1 MSQKDCLTVYASYL
15 GCFSCPK
22 LRQML
27 VQLSGLLYVQS
38 DAALTVSVV
47 VCVQSNMLHLAPEPK
62 ACGSL

>member
-1 MSQKDCLTVYASYL
+1 MHASYL

-27 VQLSGLLYVQS
+27 VQLLGLLVQC

-47 VCVQSNMLHLAPEPK
+47 VCVQSNMLHLALEPK
-62 ACGSL
+62 AWGSL

>member
-1 MSQKDCLTVYASYL
+1 M
-15 GCFSCPK
+15 
-22 LRQML
+22 
-27 VQLSGLLYVQS
+27 QLSGLLYVQS